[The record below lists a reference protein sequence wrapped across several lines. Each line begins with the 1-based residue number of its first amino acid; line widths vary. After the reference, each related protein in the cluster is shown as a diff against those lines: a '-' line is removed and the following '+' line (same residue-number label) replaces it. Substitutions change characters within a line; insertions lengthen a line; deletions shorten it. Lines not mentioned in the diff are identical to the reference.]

1 MSFSTKVTTLLMAA
15 AAATAIASAE
25 PYKVIAPANPQ
36 HEGALARL
44 TNFDTGAVI
53 DSIVVKDQVAVF
65 TGDIDEPVLARITLP
80 SYRTPV
86 FVLEPGTI
94 SFTKGTG
101 EAFGSMLND
110 QLRQA
115 NEQLQGFVTAFQSTN
130 DEAAQQQI
138 YAAYGAA
145 MDSLVT
151 ANSDNALG
159 YYFFLNN
166 DVSQLSADELKA
178 ELEKYPSFKNY
189 ARIQRYLD
197 SALKREATQPGN
209 KFVDFEV
216 TYNGETNRLSD
227 HVGKGHYTLVDFWA
241 SWCGPCM
248 RQLPVLKEI
257 YNEYKDQ
264 GLEVLGVAVWDEP
277 EATKEAIVKHE
288 LPWKTFIDAQ
298 TIPTDLYGITGIPC
312 IILFGPDGT
321 IISRDKQG
329 DELKADVA
337 AAMAKK

>member
-1 MSFSTKVTTLLMAA
+1 MKKSFLLIASA
-15 AAATAIASAE
+15 AIALCAAAE
-25 PYKVIAPANPQ
+25 PYKVIVPVAQDLN
-36 HEGALARL
+36 GTMARL
-44 TNFDTGAVI
+44 TNFDTGDAI
-53 DSIVVKDQVAVF
+53 DSMIVANQTVTF
-65 TGDIDEPVLARITLP
+65 TGDIDEPVLARITLTG
-80 SYRTPV
+80 YRTPV
-86 FVLEPGTI
+86 FVLESGTI
-94 SFTKGTG
+94 SFTQNGR
-101 EAFGSMLND
+101 EPFGSMLND
-110 QLRQA
+110 QLRMA
-115 NEQLQGFVTAFQSTN
+115 NTQLQGYVESFQQAA
-130 DEAAQQQI
+130 DEAAQQGI
-138 YAAYGAA
+138 INAYNAT
-145 MDSLVT
+145 MDSLVQ
-151 ANSDNALG
+151 ANNDNALG

-166 DVSQLSADELKA
+166 DVSQLSAA
-178 ELEKYPSFKNY
+178 ELNAELDKYPAFRNY
-189 ARIQRYLD
+189 ARVQRYMD

-216 TYNGETNRLSD
+216 TYDGETNRLSD

-277 EATKEAIVKHE
+277 EATKEAIVKHD

-312 IILFGPDGT
+312 IILFGSDGT

-329 DELKADVA
+329 DELKADVK
-337 AAMAKK
+337 AAMQGK

>member
-1 MSFSTKVTTLLMAA
+1 MIFPNKAIILLLAA
-15 AAATAIASAE
+15 AASTFCATAA
-25 PYKVIAPANPQ
+25 PYKVVPPVAPQ
-36 HEGALARL
+36 MEGAMARL
-44 TNFDTGAVI
+44 TNFDTGEAI
-53 DSIVVKDQVAVF
+53 DSVIVKDQAATF
-65 TGDIDEPVLARITLP
+65 TGEIDEPVLARITLP
-80 SYRTPV
+80 GYRTPV
-86 FVLEPGTI
+86 FVLESGTI
-94 SFTKGTG
+94 SFSKGSG
-101 EAFGSMLND
+101 DAFGSMLND

-115 NEQLQGFVTAFQSTN
+115 NEQLQGFVEAFRATE

-138 YAAYGAA
+138 YEAYGVA
-145 MDSLVT
+145 MDSLVN
-151 ANSDNALG
+151 ANADNALG

-166 DVSQLSADELKA
+166 DVSQLSASELQA
-178 ELEKYPSFKNY
+178 QLDKYPAFKNY
-189 ARIQRYLD
+189 ARIQRYMD

-248 RQLPVLKEI
+248 RQLPVLKDI
-257 YNEYKDQ
+257 YNQYKDQ

-277 EATKEAIVKHE
+277 EATKEAIVKHD

-298 TIPTDLYGITGIPC
+298 NIPTDLYGITGIPC

-337 AAMAKK
+337 AAMAR